1 MSYHPDTS
9 RPVIVPR
16 GQTVAR
22 LLSVHNGLTS
32 ATVTGSYVLYNRS
45 GTSVAS
51 GSVVA
56 GSVSVAVPSDLDL
69 GAGAWEEWT
78 LSAPLTA
85 TIRQAVYV
93 SRSLDSRF
101 NLCSS
106 LILQATRSWLAL
118 GYPAGQSDWETAC
131 EIATIE
137 VLRLLVSVTEW
148 SSPTALD
155 LWDSSVLVVP
165 AVKRALAIIY
175 RDAHAMTGAA
185 HLLEESRTLD
195 TEFDAWWQRS
205 PLAWGDS
212 TGAGPDTLPGM
223 MGRSTAPAP
232 GPAAGR

>member
-1 MSYHPDTS
+1 MPYYPDTS

-16 GQTVAR
+16 NQTVVR
-22 LLSVHNGLTS
+22 TLDIHNGLTS
-32 ATVTGSYVLYNRS
+32 ATVTGTYALYDR
-45 GTSVAS
+45 TDALVAS
-51 GSVVA
+51 GSVA
-56 GSVSVAVPSDLDL
+56 TGSVSVSVPSTLEL
-69 GAGAWEEWT
+69 GAGAYEVWT

-106 LILQATRSWLAL
+106 MMLQGVRPWLAQ
-118 GYPAGQSDWETAC
+118 GYPAGQSDWEIVC
-131 EIATIE
+131 GVATIE

-155 LWDSSVLVVP
+155 LWDSSVLVIP
-165 AVKRALAIIY
+165 AIKRALSIIY

-185 HLLEESRTLD
+185 HLLEEARTL
-195 TEFDAWWQRS
+195 EAEYDAWWQRA

-212 TGAGPDTLPGM
+212 TGVGPDTLPGT

>member
-1 MSYHPDTS
+1 LTYFPDVS
-9 RPVIVPR
+9 RPVIIPR

-22 LLSVHNGLTS
+22 SLSVHDGLTS
-32 ATVTGSYVLYNRS
+32 ATVTGSYVLYNAA

-51 GSVVA
+51 GSVTA
-56 GSVSVAVPSDLDL
+56 GAVSITVPSDLAL
-69 GAGAWEEWT
+69 GAGAWEEWA
-78 LSAPLTA
+78 LSSPATA

-106 LILQATRSWLAL
+106 QVLQAVRPWLAL
-118 GYPAGQSDWETAC
+118 GYPSGQSDWENAC
-131 EIATIE
+131 TSATIE

-148 SSPTALD
+148 SSPTGMD
-155 LWDSSVLVVP
+155 LWDASALTAPVI
-165 AVKRALAIIY
+165 KRSLAIIY
-175 RDAHAMTGAA
+175 RDAHALTGAP
-185 HLLEESRTLD
+185 HLLEEARALD
-195 TEFDAWWQRS
+195 AEYDAWWQRV

-212 TGAGPDTLPGM
+212 TGAGPDTLPGN

>member
-1 MSYHPDTS
+1 MSYTPDLT

-16 GQTVAR
+16 GQSVTR
-22 LLSVHNGLTS
+22 TLSVHNGATS
-32 ATVTGSYVLYNRS
+32 ATVTGSYVLYDRA
-45 GTSVAS
+45 GTSQVS

-56 GSVSVAVPSDLDL
+56 GSVTVAIPSGLEL
-69 GAGAWEEWT
+69 GAGAYEEWT

-101 NLCSS
+101 NLVST
-106 LILQATRSWLAL
+106 LILQATRSWLAQ
-118 GYPAGQSDWETAC
+118 GYPVGQSDWEAAC

-137 VLRLLVSVTEW
+137 VLRSLVSVTEW

-155 LWDSSVLVVP
+155 LWDASALTLP

-175 RDAHAMTGAA
+175 RDAHAMTGAG
-185 HLLEESRTLD
+185 HLLDESRALD
-195 TEFDAWWQRS
+195 VEYDAWWQRS

-212 TGAGPDTLPGM
+212 TGVGPDTLPGT